1 MSTYRSG
8 SATRYVHI
16 YCAYLLY
23 TATRGKPFRPRFL
36 SEFAVILPSQAKD
49 DGETAGHNTASV
61 CVCVYQ
67 AFVSSYLGVRGN
79 GTGGGNFV
87 GVWTR
92 QWTPNRSSDVT
103 LIVGDALSLGGR
115 TTQIIN
121 PTTKGVA
128 VKKCLVRVAILD

>member
-8 SATRYVHI
+8 SATRYVHMHI
-16 YCAYLLY
+16 HVNVY
-23 TATRGKPFRPRFL
+23 TPTRGKRFRPRFL

-128 VKKCLVRVAILD
+128 VRK

>member
-1 MSTYRSG
+1 MHMR
-8 SATRYVHI
+8 I
-16 YCAYLLY
+16 

-128 VKKCLVRVAILD
+128 VKKMPCLGCDFILKQNIC